1 MEKFSAAVGELVWIS
16 YLCYSQFSNIHT
28 HADLKR
34 LPSSIK
40 LPLID
45 CLIPVVYKNIFFGCF
60 QTYQRCWPAKFSKI
74 VLLATSKLHTR
85 IKLLHLSTAPHFLE
99 QSHRLPLWGVIIRKH
114 LCLSKENKIYGAL
127 KETEPDTGEKSQ
139 ASGRNAATALS

>member
-1 MEKFSAAVGELVWIS
+1 MLPNIPEMLA
-16 YLCYSQFSNIHT
+16 SQ
-28 HADLKR
+28 
-34 LPSSIK
+34 
-40 LPLID
+40 
-45 CLIPVVYKNIFFGCF
+45 
-60 QTYQRCWPAKFSKI
+60 
-74 VLLATSKLHTR
+74 VLQNSPQLATSKLHTR

-99 QSHRLPLWGVIIRKH
+99 HSHRLPLWGVIIRKH